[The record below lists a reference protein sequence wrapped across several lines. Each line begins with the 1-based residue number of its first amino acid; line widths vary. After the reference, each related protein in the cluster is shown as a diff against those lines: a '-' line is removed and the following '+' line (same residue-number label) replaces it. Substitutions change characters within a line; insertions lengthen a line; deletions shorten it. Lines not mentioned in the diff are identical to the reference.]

1 MILESLSSPEMVDLP
16 EYETAMTRHGGCREV
31 QNVSKSASNST
42 PDQYMVIRLSA
53 VVMDPG
59 LGLDEAGRFSFR
71 TVDVDS
77 EVDWKM

>member
-1 MILESLSSPEMVDLP
+1 M
-16 EYETAMTRHGGCREV
+16 

-59 LGLDEAGRFSFR
+59 LGLDEADRFSFR